1 MRWRGDKGLRKPCTM
16 PLRWQGSP
24 RLGVGERRCQG
35 HPGPCPSSR
44 LPLPCAASPLLC
56 SIHLS
61 RPRTSLFPLLCPVLP
76 AAVGCVVGSWGPWSG
91 CSSPCGVGSKARSR
105 QVTVPPRHGGEP
117 CPDLKQRRGC
127 LGEHPTCGMAKGNGG
142 LLGVPTCLVCDRPSG
157 AAIPAASPRASV
169 TVRVCPR
176 LLFCQRW
183 PRYYLTPSAGAS
195 GIPGEELG
203 SCCRRSRPGRAPL
216 PRAGL
221 EPPAAAGQAGVRRVP
236 GGRIPPLAPL
246 HWTRAARSQDV
257 LGGCL
262 CAGVPGL
269 VGAGGAAGGLC
280 LPLAGSR
287 LRVASPRKVG

>member
-1 MRWRGDKGLRKPCTM
+1 MHGL
-16 PLRWQGSP
+16 
-24 RLGVGERRCQG
+24 
-35 HPGPCPSSR
+35 
-44 LPLPCAASPLLC
+44 LLC
-56 SIHLS
+56 GGWLLAAGYLAVAMGSCWHRCCPGRNNACWVPGTRRARCYCDS
-61 RPRTSLFPLLCPVLP
+61 YCERTGDCCHDYHAACRR